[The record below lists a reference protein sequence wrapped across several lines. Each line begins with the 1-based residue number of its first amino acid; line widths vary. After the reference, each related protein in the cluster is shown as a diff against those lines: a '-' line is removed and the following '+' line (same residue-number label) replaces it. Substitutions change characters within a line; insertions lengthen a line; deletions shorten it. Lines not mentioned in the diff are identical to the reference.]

1 MEGTTFAADPM
12 RLMIATAGKSAA
24 KESVERF
31 RKYIGVQ
38 KGRKDMGVEQGQIGK
53 TEGMAEVNK
62 NQEDDRSQQVC
73 KTEVTYYDAE
83 SNHKR
88 LG

>member
-31 RKYIGVQ
+31 RKYIGEYRRGVHERESDSSCLSSG
-38 KGRKDMGVEQGQIGK
+38 KRKPY
-53 TEGMAEVNK
+53 AF
-62 NQEDDRSQQVC
+62 
-73 KTEVTYYDAE
+73 
-83 SNHKR
+83 
-88 LG
+88 

>member
-31 RKYIGVQ
+31 RKYI
-38 KGRKDMGVEQGQIGK
+38 
-53 TEGMAEVNK
+53 
-62 NQEDDRSQQVC
+62 
-73 KTEVTYYDAE
+73 
-83 SNHKR
+83 KR
-88 LG
+88 YREEKIMQLKKSEK